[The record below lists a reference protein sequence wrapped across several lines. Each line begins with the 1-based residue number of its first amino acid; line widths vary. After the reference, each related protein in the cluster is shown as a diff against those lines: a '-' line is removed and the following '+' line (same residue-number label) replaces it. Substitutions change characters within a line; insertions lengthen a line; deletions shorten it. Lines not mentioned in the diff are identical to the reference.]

1 LLCLGGTST
10 RFCLAFADLKDAD
23 GTAKAVALAISKG
36 IGATKGGAISSSCRE
51 ETLIDLFAEQALWPH
66 IIVAFREAFSV
77 LSAAGCSD
85 EALVHELYLSGEPAE
100 IFEAAAEEGFFRQ
113 LKHHSSVSQYGQLKG
128 ALLLDGTDVR
138 ARFQTVLKTRV
149 ESGAFMR
156 EFQAIEKELE
166 VPGESNPLEQLYAQ
180 SAKSE
185 LGVAEDKV
193 FKRLG
198 LGVKTNG
205 AVNGTH

>member
-1 LLCLGGTST
+1 MQ
-10 RFCLAFADLKDAD
+10 DAN
-23 GTAKAVALAISKG
+23 GNAKAIALAVSKG

-51 ETLIDLFAEQALWPH
+51 ETLIDLFAEQALWPQ

-85 EALVHELYLSGEPAE
+85 EAILHELYLSGEPAE
-100 IFEAAAEEGFFRQ
+100 VFDVAAEEGFFHQ
-113 LKHHSSVSQYGQLKG
+113 LKHHSMVSQYGQLKG
-128 ALLLDGTDVR
+128 ALLLDGADVR
-138 ARFQTVLKTRV
+138 ARFQNVLKTRI

-166 VPGESNPLEQLYAQ
+166 TRGENNPIEQLYNE
-180 SAKSE
+180 SAKTD
-185 LGVAEDKV
+185 LGVAEAAV

-198 LGVKTNG
+198 LGVKATRTVSGN
-205 AVNGTH
+205 N